1 MMRFRKFLLQS
12 RLGQAMTEYII
23 IVAIISVATVGLCIV
38 FRKQINNF
46 FTYTLKRLKGES
58 AKIKKESYSSQ
69 VQDSP
74 FTSGG
79 GGSSVDNVVDIGK
92 DIIDIINK

>member
-1 MMRFRKFLLQS
+1 MTRFRRFLIDS

-23 IVAIISVATVGLCIV
+23 IVAIISVATVGLCVV

-46 FTYTLKRLKGES
+46 FTYTLKRLKGEN
-58 AKIKKESYSSQ
+58 AKISKESYGDK

-74 FTSGG
+74 FTSSGG
-79 GGSSVDNVVDIGK
+79 GVGDAVDKV
-92 DIIDIINK
+92 IDIIK